1 MTRRSSLLN
10 SSCVSVALCA
20 FLLASGC
27 GSKKAEAAKSETQ
40 TQSDPLKI
48 QVSPALSSQIKLG
61 QPQWRE
67 VAKTLDVAARIEADA
82 TRQAR
87 VGSPVRG
94 RITELL
100 AFEGER
106 VKRGQPLAV
115 LYSTDLSDA
124 QFSFL
129 KAVSQQNLSERAVER
144 GQQLVDADVIG
155 TAEQQR
161 RQAELVQ
168 ASAEVSSFRQQLQ
181 ALGMSEA
188 SIRELESSRKLN
200 SRYEICASI
209 DGTVLERS
217 ITVGQIVQQAD
228 VAFLLADLSNV
239 WLVADIPEQN
249 AGDIVAGK
257 AVEAEAAAFPG
268 EKIAG
273 HLSFVSATVSPESR
287 TVRVRMNV
295 ANPRGRYKPAMLA
308 TMRLKDKV
316 QRERVVPVTAVVRE
330 NNRDN
335 VFIQT
340 APRTFVLREVQ
351 LGGEFGD
358 FRALIAGVE
367 PNETI
372 VVDGAFHVN
381 NERKKALQ
389 GGGAA

>member
-1 MTRRSSLLN
+1 MMRSSLLAVT
-10 SSCVSVALCA
+10 SCAI
-20 FLLASGC
+20 LLACGC
-27 GSKKAEAAKSETQ
+27 GPKKAEAAKSDKQ
-40 TQSDPLKI
+40 APNDPLKI
-48 QVSPALSSQIKLG
+48 EVSPSLGSQIKLG

-67 VAKTLDVAARIEADA
+67 VAKTLDVSARIEADA

-94 RITELL
+94 RITELIV
-100 AFEGER
+100 FEGER
-106 VKRGQPLAV
+106 VRRGQPLAV

-124 QFSFL
+124 QFAFL
-129 KAVSQQNLSERAVER
+129 KAVSQQNLAERAVSR
-144 GQQLVDADVIG
+144 GKQLLDADVIG

-168 ASAEVSSFRQQLQ
+168 ATAEVSSFRQQLQ
-181 ALGMSEA
+181 ALGMSEN
-188 SIRELESSRKLN
+188 SIRDLESSRKLN

-217 ITVGQIVQQAD
+217 ITVGQIVQPAE
-228 VAFLLADLSNV
+228 VAFLLADLSDV

-249 AGDIVAGK
+249 AGDIVVGK
-257 AVEAEAAAFPG
+257 AAEAEVAAFPG
-268 EKIAG
+268 ESITG
-273 HLSFVSATVSPESR
+273 RLSFVSATVNPESR

-316 QRERVVPVTAVVRE
+316 QRERVIPVTAVVRE

-340 APRTFVLREVQ
+340 APRTFVLREVE

-358 FRALIAGVE
+358 VRALTAGIE

-372 VVDGAFHVN
+372 VLDGAFHVN
-381 NERKKALQ
+381 NERKRALQ
-389 GGGAA
+389 GGGGE

>member
-1 MTRRSSLLN
+1 MKHSSLF
-10 SSCVSVALCA
+10 ALGICA
-20 FLLASGC
+20 ILFASGC
-27 GSKKAEAAKSETQ
+27 SSKKAEAAKPEKQ
-40 TQSDPLKI
+40 TTSDPLKI
-48 QVSPALSSQIKLG
+48 QVSPTLSSQIKLG

-94 RITELL
+94 RITELI

-124 QFSFL
+124 QFAFL
-129 KAVSQQNLSERAVER
+129 KAVSQQNLSERAVAR
-144 GQQLVDADVIG
+144 GKQLLDADVIG

-161 RQAELVQ
+161 RQAESVQ
-168 ASAEVSSFRQQLQ
+168 ATAEVSSLRQQLQ

-188 SIRELESSRKLN
+188 SIHDLESSRKLN
-200 SRYEICASI
+200 SRYEISASI

-217 ITVGQIVQQAD
+217 ITVGQIIQPAE
-228 VAFLLADLSNV
+228 VAFLLADLSSV

-249 AGDIVAGK
+249 AGDIAVGK

-268 EKIAG
+268 EPITG
-273 HLSFVSATVSPESR
+273 RLSFVSATVNPESR

-295 ANPRGRYKPAMLA
+295 ANQRGRYKPAMLA
-308 TMRLKDKV
+308 TMKLKDKV

-340 APRTFVLREVQ
+340 APRTFVLREVE
-351 LGGEFGD
+351 LGNEFGD
-358 FRALIAGVE
+358 VRALVRGIE

-381 NERKKALQ
+381 NERKRALQ
-389 GGGAA
+389 GGGGE

>member
-1 MTRRSSLLN
+1 MRWRSYFLP
-10 SSCVSVALCA
+10 SSCVALGLCA

-144 GQQLVDADVIG
+144 GQQLLDADVIG

-257 AVEAEAAAFPG
+257 AVEAEVAAFPG

-273 HLSFVSATVSPESR
+273 RLLFVSATVNPESR

-335 VFIQT
+335 VFIQA

-358 FRALIAGVE
+358 FRALTAGVE

>member
-1 MTRRSSLLN
+1 MRRRFCFRSGLLSLG
-10 SSCVSVALCA
+10 LCA

-27 GSKKAEAAKSETQ
+27 GPKKAEAAKSETQ
-40 TQSDPLKI
+40 AQSDPLKI
-48 QVSPALSSQIKLG
+48 QVSPSLSSQIKLG
-61 QPQWRE
+61 QPQWRQ
-67 VAKTLDVAARIEADA
+67 VAKTLDLAARIEADA

-100 AFEGER
+100 AFEGQR

-115 LYSTDLSDA
+115 VYSTDLSDA
-124 QFSFL
+124 QFAFL
-129 KAVSQQNLSERAVER
+129 KAVSQENLSERAVER
-144 GQQLVDADVIG
+144 GKQLLDADVIG
-155 TAEQQR
+155 SAEQQR

-168 ASAEVSSFRQQLQ
+168 ATAEVSSLRQQLQ
-181 ALGMSEA
+181 ALGMSES
-188 SIRELESSRKLN
+188 SIRDLESSRRLN
-200 SRYEICASI
+200 SRYEISASS

-228 VAFLLADLSNV
+228 AAFLLADLSNV

-249 AGDIVAGK
+249 AGDIAAGK
-257 AVEAEAAAFPG
+257 AVQAEVAAFPG
-268 EKIAG
+268 ETIAG
-273 HLSFVSATVSPESR
+273 HLSFVSATVNPESR

-308 TMRLKDKV
+308 TMSLKDKV
-316 QRERVVPVTAVVRE
+316 QRERVIPVTAVVRE
-330 NNRDN
+330 NNHDN

-340 APRTFVLREVQ
+340 GPRTFVLREVQ

-358 FRALIAGVE
+358 VRALTAGIE

>member
-1 MTRRSSLLN
+1 MKRSSLAGLM
-10 SSCVSVALCA
+10 SCAI
-20 FLLASGC
+20 LLASGC
-27 GSKKAEAAKSETQ
+27 GPKKAEAAKSEKQ
-40 TQSDPLKI
+40 TPSDPLSI
-48 QVSPALSSQIKLG
+48 EVSPTLSSQIKLG

-67 VAKTLDVAARIEADA
+67 VAKTLDVAAHIEADA

-100 AFEGER
+100 AFEGEH
-106 VKRGQPLAV
+106 VKRGQPVAI

-124 QFSFL
+124 QFAFL
-129 KAVSQQNLSERAVER
+129 KAVSQENLSERAVAR
-144 GQQLVDADVIG
+144 GKQLLDADVIG
-155 TAEQQR
+155 SAEQQR

-168 ASAEVSSFRQQLQ
+168 ATAEVSSFRQQLQ
-181 ALGMSEA
+181 ALGMSEN
-188 SIRELESSRKLN
+188 SIKDLESTRKLN

-217 ITVGQIVQQAD
+217 ITVGQIVQPAE

-249 AGDIVAGK
+249 AGDIGVGK
-257 AVEAEAAAFPG
+257 AAEAEAAAFPG
-268 EKIAG
+268 ETIKG
-273 HLSFVSATVSPESR
+273 RLSFVSATVNPESR

-295 ANPRGRYKPAMLA
+295 PNPRGRYKPAMLA
-308 TMRLKDKV
+308 TMRLNDRV
-316 QRERVVPVTAVVRE
+316 QRERVIPVTAVVRE

-340 APRTFVLREVQ
+340 GARTFVLREVE

-358 FRALIAGVE
+358 VRALTAGIE

-381 NERKKALQ
+381 NERKRALQ
-389 GGGAA
+389 GGGGE

>member
-1 MTRRSSLLN
+1 MKRSSLLA
-10 SSCVSVALCA
+10 STACVI
-20 FLLASGC
+20 LLASGC
-27 GSKKAEAAKSETQ
+27 GSKKAEAAKPEKQ
-40 TQSDPLKI
+40 TAADPLKI
-48 QVSPALSSQIKLG
+48 EVSPTLSSQIKLG
-61 QPQWRE
+61 QSQWRE

-94 RITELL
+94 RITEVL

-106 VKRGQPLAV
+106 VKRGQPVAI

-124 QFSFL
+124 QFAFL
-129 KAVSQQNLSERAVER
+129 KAVSQQNLSERAVAR
-144 GQQLVDADVIG
+144 GKQLLDADVIG
-155 TAEQQR
+155 SAEQQR

-168 ASAEVSSFRQQLQ
+168 ATAEVSSFRQQLQ
-181 ALGMSEA
+181 ALGMSEN
-188 SIRELESSRKLN
+188 SIRDLESTRKLN
-200 SRYEICASI
+200 SRYEVCASI

-217 ITVGQIVQQAD
+217 ITVGQIVQPAE

-249 AGDIVAGK
+249 AGDTAVGK
-257 AVEAEAAAFPG
+257 TVEAEAAAFPG
-268 EKIAG
+268 ETIRG
-273 HLSFVSATVSPESR
+273 RLSFVSATVNPESR

-295 ANPRGRYKPAMLA
+295 ANPHGRYKPAMLA
-308 TMRLKDKV
+308 TMRLKDRV
-316 QRERVVPVTAVVRE
+316 QRERVIPVTAVVRE

-340 APRTFVLREVQ
+340 GPRTFVLREVE

-358 FRALIAGVE
+358 VRALTAGIE
-367 PNETI
+367 PNETV

-381 NERKKALQ
+381 NERKRALQ
-389 GGGAA
+389 GGGGE

>member
-1 MTRRSSLLN
+1 MRKASVLGLMT
-10 SSCVSVALCA
+10 VGTI
-20 FLLASGC
+20 LLAAGC
-27 GSKKAEAAKSETQ
+27 GSKQAEAAKSEKQ
-40 TQSDPLKI
+40 TPKDPLTI
-48 QVSPALSSQIKLG
+48 EVSPTLSSQIKLG
-61 QPQWRE
+61 QPQLRE

-87 VGSPVRG
+87 VGSQVRG

-124 QFSFL
+124 QFAFL
-129 KAVSQQNLSERAVER
+129 KAVSQQNLSERAVAR
-144 GQQLVDADVIG
+144 GKQLLDADVIG
-155 TAEQQR
+155 SAEQQR

-168 ASAEVSSFRQQLQ
+168 ATAEVSSLRQQLQ
-181 ALGMSEA
+181 ALGMSEN

-200 SRYEICASI
+200 SRYEVCASI

-217 ITVGQIVQQAD
+217 ITVGQIVQPAE
-228 VAFLLADLSNV
+228 VAFLLADLSDV

-249 AGDIVAGK
+249 AGDVVVGK

-268 EKIAG
+268 EAITG
-273 HLSFVSATVSPESR
+273 RLSFVSATVNPESR

-295 ANPRGRYKPAMLA
+295 SNRHGRYKPAMLA
-308 TMRLKDKV
+308 TMRLKDRV
-316 QRERVVPVTAVVRE
+316 QRERVIPVTAVVRE

-335 VFIQT
+335 VFVQT
-340 APRTFVLREVQ
+340 GPRRFALREVE

-358 FRALIAGVE
+358 VRALTNGVQ
-367 PNETI
+367 PSETI
-372 VVDGAFHVN
+372 VLDGAFHVN
-381 NERKKALQ
+381 NERKRALQ
-389 GGGAA
+389 GGGE

>member
-1 MTRRSSLLN
+1 MKHVSHSVRTSLFA
-10 SSCVSVALCA
+10 VTAGALL
-20 FLLASGC
+20 FASAC
-27 GSKKAEAAKSETQ
+27 GPKKAEAAKSENQ
-40 TQSDPLKI
+40 APSDPLKI
-48 QVSPALSSQIKLG
+48 EVSPTLRSQLKVG
-61 QPQWRE
+61 QPEWRE

-94 RITELL
+94 RIAELL

-106 VKRGQPLAV
+106 VKRGQPLAI

-124 QFSFL
+124 QFAFL
-129 KAVSQQNLSERAVER
+129 KAVSQQSLSERAVER
-144 GQQLVDADVIG
+144 GKQLLDADVIG

-168 ASAEVSSFRQQLQ
+168 ATAEVSSLRQQLQ
-181 ALGMSEA
+181 ALGMSED
-188 SIRELESSRKLN
+188 SIRDLESSRKLN
-200 SRYEICASI
+200 SRYEISASI

-217 ITVGQIVQQAD
+217 VTVGQIVQPAE
-228 VAFLLADLSNV
+228 VAFLLADLSTV

-249 AGDIVAGK
+249 AGDVAVGK
-257 AVEAEAAAFPG
+257 TVEAEAAAFPG
-268 EKIAG
+268 EPIVG
-273 HLSFVSATVSPESR
+273 HLAFVSATVNPESR
-287 TVRVRMNV
+287 TVKVRMNV
-295 ANPRGRYKPAMLA
+295 SNPKGRYKPAMLA
-308 TMRLKDKV
+308 TMKLKDRV

-340 APRTFVLREVQ
+340 GPRTFVLREVE

-358 FRALIAGVE
+358 VRALTAGVE
-367 PNETI
+367 PNET
-372 VVDGAFHVN
+372 VVLDGAFHVN

-389 GGGAA
+389 GGA

>member
-1 MTRRSSLLN
+1 MRRRFCFRSGLLSLG
-10 SSCVSVALCA
+10 LCA
-20 FLLASGC
+20 LLLASGC
-27 GSKKAEAAKSETQ
+27 GPKKAEAAKSETQ
-40 TQSDPLKI
+40 AQSDPLKI
-48 QVSPALSSQIKLG
+48 QVSPSLSSQIKLG
-61 QPQWRE
+61 QPQWRQ
-67 VAKTLDVAARIEADA
+67 VAKTLDLAARIEADA

-100 AFEGER
+100 AFEGQR

-115 LYSTDLSDA
+115 VYSTDLSDA
-124 QFSFL
+124 QFAFL
-129 KAVSQQNLSERAVER
+129 KAVSQENLSERAVER
-144 GQQLVDADVIG
+144 GKQLLDADVIG
-155 TAEQQR
+155 SAEQQR

-168 ASAEVSSFRQQLQ
+168 ATAEVSSLRQQLQ
-181 ALGMSEA
+181 ALGMSES
-188 SIRELESSRKLN
+188 SIRDLESSRRLN
-200 SRYEICASI
+200 SRYEISASS

-228 VAFLLADLSNV
+228 AAFLLADLSNV

-249 AGDIVAGK
+249 AGDIAAGK
-257 AVEAEAAAFPG
+257 AVQAEVAAFPG
-268 EKIAG
+268 ETIAG
-273 HLSFVSATVSPESR
+273 HLSFVSATVNPESR

-308 TMRLKDKV
+308 TMSLKDKV
-316 QRERVVPVTAVVRE
+316 QRERVIPVTAVVRE
-330 NNRDN
+330 NNHDN

-340 APRTFVLREVQ
+340 GPRTFVLREVQ

-358 FRALIAGVE
+358 VRALTAGIE